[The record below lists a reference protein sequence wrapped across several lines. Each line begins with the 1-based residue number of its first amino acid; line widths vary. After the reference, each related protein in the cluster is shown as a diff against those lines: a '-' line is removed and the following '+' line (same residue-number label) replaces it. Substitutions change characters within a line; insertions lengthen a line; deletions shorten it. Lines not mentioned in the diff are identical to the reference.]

1 MTSRKQTRARP
12 TPRRQIKRAYTELF
26 GGLLSRRALL
36 RGSASAALAAG
47 AGRLLPQPALA
58 AEAAS
63 SLTFAELTRVKDD
76 RDHWPDGYDRQIL
89 IRWGDPLVGSASGDF
104 DPAHLTG
111 EEQAKRFGYN
121 NDFIAYIPLGE
132 GEAASA
138 HGLLVVN
145 HEYAAP
151 YLMWPGLTDEDYREK
166 LSDEQIRAVKAAV
179 GIAVLEV
186 RKAGNVWELVTGKYN
201 RRITLDTPIALSGPC
216 AGHARMK
223 TKPDPDG
230 RTVLGTMPNC
240 NGGLTPW
247 DTVLSGEEGAMDFF
261 SGDYS
266 VLPDQELV
274 ERQGWDEDEND
285 EYALG
290 RIEARFRFA
299 EEPNEWN
306 RFDWVVEL
314 DPLEPES
321 KPVKR
326 TALGRFTH
334 EGAQVVLN
342 HDGRVVIFMGD
353 DDDFEYLYRFV
364 TTGTYDP
371 ANRAANKDLLDAGVL
386 SAARFSENGGL
397 AWLPLVFGQGPLTA
411 ANGFT
416 DQAEVL
422 FRTRQAADLLGATPM
437 DGPEGFIPNLAT
449 GRIYVAMTENED
461 RLPAGEGEE
470 GEQVNIANPRG
481 PNPDGHLLEL
491 IPPRDGERIDWASE
505 SYDWDV
511 FVLCGDPSDA
521 SQKTLTNP
529 ATSANGWFTDP
540 DNLSADPQGRLWVC
554 TDGPPPNGYADA
566 VYAMDTQGPG
576 KALSKLFYIPPV
588 GSECCSPA
596 FTPDGRTVFISVQHP
611 GELRLDGEDA
621 ASLADMN
628 TAWPDFQPGVPA
640 RPSVVVLSR
649 RDGGVVGS

>member
-12 TPRRQIKRAYTELF
+12 TPRREMQRAYTELF

-36 RGSASAALAAG
+36 TGSASLALAAG
-47 AGRLLPQPALA
+47 AGRLLPAPAIA

-76 RDHWPDGYDRQIL
+76 RDHWPEGYDRQIL
-89 IRWGDPLVGSASGDF
+89 IRWGDPLVGSASVDF

-121 NDFIAYIPLGE
+121 NDFMAYIPLGE

-186 RKAGNVWELVTGKYN
+186 RKAGNAWELVPGKYN

-216 AGHARMK
+216 AGHDRMK
-223 TKPDPDG
+223 TKADPDG

-247 DTVLSGEEGAMDFF
+247 STVLSGEEGAMDFF

-290 RIEARFRFA
+290 RIESRFRFA

-342 HDGRVVIFMGD
+342 HDGRVVVFMGD

-371 ANRAANKDLLDAGVL
+371 ADRATNKDLLDAGVL

-397 AWLPLVFGQGPLTA
+397 TWLPLVFGQGPLTA

-461 RLPAGEGEE
+461 RLPAGEGDE
-470 GEQVNIANPRG
+470 GEQVNVANPRG

-491 IPPRDGERIDWASE
+491 IPPRDRR
-505 SYDWDV
+505 
-511 FVLCGDPSDA
+511 
-521 SQKTLTNP
+521 
-529 ATSANGWFTDP
+529 P
-540 DNLSADPQGRLWVC
+540 DRL
-554 TDGPPPNGYADA
+554 G
-566 VYAMDTQGPG
+566 
-576 KALSKLFYIPPV
+576 F
-588 GSECCSPA
+588 
-596 FTPDGRTVFISVQHP
+596 R
-611 GELRLDGEDA
+611 ELRLGRLRALRRSGRRLTEDA
-621 ASLADMN
+621 DEPGNERERLVHRSRQSERRSAGPAVGVHRRSAAERLRRCSL
-628 TAWPDFQPGVPA
+628 
-640 RPSVVVLSR
+640 
-649 RDGGVVGS
+649 RDGHARTGQGAVETVLHSAGRLGMLLAGLHARWADRVHLCAASGRAAPRRRGRREPRRHEHGLAGFSARHAGATVRGRAEPS